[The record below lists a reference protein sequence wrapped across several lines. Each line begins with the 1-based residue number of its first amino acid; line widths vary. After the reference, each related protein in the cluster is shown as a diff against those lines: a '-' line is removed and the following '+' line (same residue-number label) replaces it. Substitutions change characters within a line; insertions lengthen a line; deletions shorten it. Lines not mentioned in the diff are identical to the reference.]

1 MGMENR
7 KSIGIYI
14 HIPFCRSKCF
24 YCDFNSFACRDELV
38 PAYFNALKK
47 EIGIYA
53 KKLENYTVKTIFI
66 GGGTPSAVKAQ
77 YIIEILKLVN
87 KELNIDEVEEI
98 SIETNPGTLTFEK
111 LQAYRDMGVNRLSIG
126 LQAWQDSILKRLGR
140 IHTAKEF
147 EDNFRL
153 ARKAGFTNINVDL
166 IFGIPQ
172 QTFENW
178 YETMKSVTALEPE
191 HMSCYSLKI
200 EEGTVFG
207 NRLEKGELVP
217 IDDNIDREMYNFCK
231 CHLAEKAYEHY
242 EISNFAK
249 AGYKCRHNLIY
260 WNAEEYIGIGAGAH
274 SFFKGIRYNNVYDIE
289 SYIESILA
297 GEIPTENSEVINKKE
312 SMTEFMILGLRLID
326 GIRIDHFKFRFGEDI
341 YSVYGDEISKLLD
354 RGLIIIKNGSVR
366 LSSVG
371 LDYANQVFMEFV

>member
-1 MGMENR
+1 MENR

-14 HIPFCRSKCF
+14 HIPFCRSKCY

-38 PAYFNALKK
+38 PAYFNALQK
-47 EIGIYA
+47 EINIYA
-53 KKLENYTVKTIFI
+53 KKLKDYTVKTIFI
-66 GGGTPSAVKAQ
+66 GGGTPSAVDAQ
-77 YIIEILKLVN
+77 YIFGFLDLMKEKLNVD
-87 KELNIDEVEEI
+87 KAAEI
-98 SIETNPGTLTFEK
+98 SIETNPGTLTYEK
-111 LQAYRDMGVNRLSIG
+111 LKVYRDMGVNRLSIG
-126 LQAWQDSILKRLGR
+126 LQAWQDNILRMLGR

-153 ARKAGFTNINVDL
+153 AREAGFKNINVDL
-166 IFGIPQ
+166 IFGIPGQ
-172 QTFENW
+172 SYKDW
-178 YETMKSVTALEPE
+178 CETMKSVTVLEPE

-217 IDDNIDREMYNFCK
+217 IDDIIDREMYNFCK
-231 CHLAEKAYEHY
+231 SYLAQRGYKHY

-249 AGYKCRHNLIY
+249 PGYRCLHNLVY

-274 SFFKGIRYNNVYDIE
+274 SFLEGIRYNNVYDIE
-289 SYIESILA
+289 SYIASIL
-297 GEIPTENSEVINKKE
+297 GGDIPSENSEVINTKE

-326 GIRIDHFKFRFGEDI
+326 GIKIEDFKFRFGEEI
-341 YSVYGDEISKLLD
+341 YNVYGNEIDKLNN
-354 RGLIIIKNGSVR
+354 RGLIVVKNGYIR
-366 LSSVG
+366 LSDIG